1 MSLRLGQLLLKAEII
16 TEEQLKQAQ
25 GEQKLKGTNLSSV
38 LIDMGFL
45 SEDDLLDFL
54 HKRYG
59 FPSIN
64 LAEMELDPKLVG
76 LIGEEFMQKNQV
88 VPVRRSGSTLYLAM
102 VDPFNVSVIDDI
114 KFRIGY
120 QIQAMV
126 SSETDIKAAIGKYI
140 NPTASLDI
148 DGALADFEDEGME
161 VVKTDETFDISEVE
175 KTAEEAPVVK
185 LVNLIL
191 ADAISKGASDIH
203 VEPYEKFMR
212 VRERIDGI
220 LYEVMRPPI
229 QMKNAVISRLKIMS
243 QMDIAERRLPQGGRF
258 LIRMQNREMDFRVSI
273 IPTLYGE
280 KVVMRLLDKTKLQLD
295 MTKLGFE
302 PDALEIFRQAIF
314 KPFGMI
320 LVTGPTGSGKTTTLY
335 SVLSELNKVSENIC
349 TAEDPIEFNLPGVN
363 QVQMHEAIGLNFAAS
378 LREFLRQDPDI
389 ILVGEIRDLET
400 AEIGVKAALT
410 GHLVLSTLHTNDAP
424 STIGRLLDMGVEPFL
439 VSSSLI
445 MTVAQRLVRCICPDC
460 KEPVELPPEALTDL
474 GVPEEE
480 TYDFQCYKGAG
491 CSKCSNIGYRGR
503 LSLFE
508 VMPMDDEVK
517 ELTLRRAPANEI
529 RRAAVQTGMKTLRQ
543 SGIAKIKQGVT
554 TIEEV
559 LRVTV
564 D

>member
-16 TEEQLKQAQ
+16 TENQLKQAQ
-25 GEQKLKGTNLSSV
+25 GEQKMRGSNLSSI

-45 SEDDLLDFL
+45 TENALLEFL

-59 FPSIN
+59 LPSIN
-64 LAEMELDPKLVG
+64 LAEVELDPKLVSLVG
-76 LIGEEFMQKNQV
+76 GDFMHKNQV

-114 KFRIGY
+114 KFRTGY
-120 QIQAMV
+120 HVEVMV
-126 SSETDIKAAIGKYI
+126 ASETDIKTTIDRHL
-140 NPTASLDI
+140 NPTASI

-161 VVKTDETFDISEVE
+161 VVQHEETFELGELE

-212 VRERIDGI
+212 VRERIDGV

-229 QMKNAVISRLKIMS
+229 QMKNSITSRLKIMS
-243 QMDIAERRLPQGGRF
+243 QLDIAERRLPQGGRF
-258 LIRMQNREMDFRVSI
+258 LIRMQNREMDFRVSV
-273 IPTLYGE
+273 IPTLFGE
-280 KVVMRLLDKTKLQLD
+280 KIVMRLLDKTKLQLD
-295 MTKLGFE
+295 LTKLGFE
-302 PDALEIFRQAIF
+302 SDTLEVFRGAIYR
-314 KPFGMI
+314 PFGMI

-349 TAEDPIEFNLPGVN
+349 TAEDPIEFNIPGVN

-400 AEIGVKAALT
+400 AEIAVKAALT

-445 MTVAQRLVRCICPDC
+445 VTVAQRLVRCICPDC
-460 KEPVELPPEALTDL
+460 KEPVDISPEALVEL
-474 GVPEEE
+474 GVPEAEVD
-480 TYDFQCYKGAG
+480 DFTCYKGKG

-503 LSLFE
+503 LSLYE
-508 VMPMDDEVK
+508 VMPTTGEIV
-517 ELTLRRAPANEI
+517 ELILRRAAANEI
-529 RRAAVQTGMKTLRQ
+529 KRVAIQEGMKTLRM
-543 SGIAKIKQGVT
+543 SGIAKIQQGIT

-564 D
+564 A

>member
-1 MSLRLGQLLLKAEII
+1 MSLRLGQLLLKAELI
-16 TEEQLKQAQ
+16 TEEQLKKAQ
-25 GEQKLKGTNLSSV
+25 GEQKMRGLNLSSV
-38 LIDMGFL
+38 LIEMGFL
-45 SEDDLLDFL
+45 SENALLAFL
-54 HKRYG
+54 NKRYG

-64 LAEMELDPKLVG
+64 LSEIELDPKLVG
-76 LIGEEFMQKNQV
+76 LVGADFMHKNQV
-88 VPVRRSGSTLYLAM
+88 VPVRRSGSTLYLAI
-102 VDPFNVSVIDDI
+102 VDPFNVTVIDDI
-114 KFRIGY
+114 KFRTGY
-120 QIQAMV
+120 HIEALV
-126 SSETDIKAAIGKYI
+126 ASETDVRTTIERHL
-140 NPTASLDI
+140 NPTASI

-161 VVKTDETFDISEVE
+161 VVKQDETFDLGELE

-212 VRERIDGI
+212 VRERIDGV

-229 QMKNAVISRLKIMS
+229 QMKNAITSRIKIMS
-243 QMDIAERRLPQGGRF
+243 QLDIAERRLPQGGRF
-258 LIRMQNREMDFRVSI
+258 LIRMQNREMDFRISL
-273 IPTLYGE
+273 IPTLFGE

-302 PDALEIFRQAIF
+302 PEALEIFHESIY
-314 KPFGMI
+314 KPYGMI

-363 QVQMHEAIGLNFAAS
+363 QVQMHEAIGLNFAAT

-400 AEIGVKAALT
+400 AEIAVKAALT

-439 VSSSLI
+439 VASSLI
-445 MTVAQRLVRCICPDC
+445 VTVAQRLVRCICPDC
-460 KEPVELPPEALTDL
+460 KEPLDLPPEALVDL

-480 TYDFQCYKGAG
+480 IYDFKCYKGKG
-491 CSKCSNIGYRGR
+491 CTKCSNIGYRGR

-508 VMPMDDEVK
+508 VMPTTDEIQ
-517 ELTLRRAPANEI
+517 ELTLRRAPANELK
-529 RRAAVQTGMKTLRQ
+529 RAAIQSGMRTLRQ
-543 SGIAKIKQGVT
+543 SGIAKIRQGIT

>member
-16 TEEQLKQAQ
+16 TEEQLKKAQ
-25 GEQKLKGTNLSSV
+25 GEQKMRGSNLSSV

-45 SEDDLLDFL
+45 SEHDLLEFL

-64 LAEMELDPKLVG
+64 LAEVELDPKLVG
-76 LIGEEFMQKNQV
+76 LVGGDFMHKNQV
-88 VPVRRSGSTLYLAM
+88 VPVRRSGSTLYLAL

-114 KFRIGY
+114 KFRTGY
-120 QIQAMV
+120 HVEVMV
-126 SSETDIKAAIGKYI
+126 ASESNIKTTIDRHL
-140 NPTASLDI
+140 NPTSSI

-161 VVKTDETFDISEVE
+161 VVQHDETFDLGELE

-191 ADAISKGASDIH
+191 ADAIAKGASDIH

-212 VRERIDGI
+212 VRERIDGV

-229 QMKNAVISRLKIMS
+229 QMKNAIISRIKIMS
-243 QMDIAERRLPQGGRF
+243 QLDIAERRLPQGGRF
-258 LIRMQNREMDFRVSI
+258 LIRMQNREMDFRISL
-273 IPTLYGE
+273 IPTLFGE
-280 KVVMRLLDKTKLQLD
+280 KVVMRLLDKAKLQLD
-295 MTKLGFE
+295 LTKLGFE
-302 PDALEIFRQAIF
+302 PDTLEVFRESIYR
-314 KPFGMI
+314 PYGMI

-349 TAEDPIEFNLPGVN
+349 TCEDPIEYNLPGVN

-445 MTVAQRLVRCICPDC
+445 VTVAQRLIRCICPDC
-460 KEPVELPPEALTDL
+460 KEPVDIPPDALLDL
-474 GVPEEE
+474 GVPEAEIN
-480 TYDFQCYKGAG
+480 DFTCYKGKG
-491 CSKCSNIGYRGR
+491 CGKCSNIGYRGR
-503 LSLFE
+503 LSLYE
-508 VMPMDDEVK
+508 VMPTTE
-517 ELTLRRAPANEI
+517 ELQELILRRAAANEI
-529 RRAAVQTGMKTLRQ
+529 KRAAIQAGMKTLRM
-543 SGIAKIKQGVT
+543 SGIAKIKQGIT

-564 D
+564 A

>member
-1 MSLRLGQLLLKAEII
+1 MSLRLGQLLLKADII
-16 TEEQLKQAQ
+16 TEEQLKKAQ
-25 GEQKLKGTNLSSV
+25 SEQKLRGQNLSSV
-38 LIDMGFL
+38 LIDMGFIT
-45 SEDDLLDFL
+45 EEVLLDFL

-59 FPSIN
+59 LPSID
-64 LAEMELDPKLVG
+64 LSEIELDPKLVDLVG
-76 LIGEEFMQKNQV
+76 AEFMQKHQV
-88 VPVRRSGSTLYLAM
+88 VPVRRSGSTLYIAL
-102 VDPFNVSVIDDI
+102 VDPFNVTVIDDI
-114 KFRIGY
+114 KFRTGY
-120 QIQAMV
+120 HVETLVA
-126 SSETDIKAAIGKYI
+126 SESDIKAAIDRHL
-140 NPTASLDI
+140 NPTAAI

-161 VVKTDETFDISEVE
+161 VVKQDETFDLTEME

-203 VEPYEKFMR
+203 IEPYEKFMR

-229 QMKNAVISRLKIMS
+229 QMKNAIISRIKIMS
-243 QMDIAERRLPQGGRF
+243 QLDIAERRLPQGGRF
-258 LIRMQNREMDFRVSI
+258 LIRMQNKEMDFRVSI
-273 IPTLYGE
+273 IPTLFGE
-280 KVVMRLLDKTKLQLD
+280 KVVMRLLDKSRLQLD
-295 MTKLGFE
+295 LTKLGFE
-302 PDALEIFRQAIF
+302 PDTLEIFRQAIYR
-314 KPFGMI
+314 PYGMI

-335 SVLSELNKVSENIC
+335 SVLAELNKVSENIC
-349 TAEDPIEFNLPGVN
+349 TAEDPIEFNIPGVN
-363 QVQMHEAIGLNFAAS
+363 QVQMHEAIGLNFAMA

-400 AEIGVKAALT
+400 AEIAVKAALT

-460 KEPVELPPEALTDL
+460 KEPVDVPPEALIDL

-480 TYDFQCYKGAG
+480 AYDFQCYKGRG
-491 CSKCSNIGYRGR
+491 CSRCSNIGYRGR
-503 LSLFE
+503 VSLYE
-508 VMPMDDEVK
+508 VMPTTEEIQ
-517 ELTLRRAPANEI
+517 ELTLRRAPAIEI
-529 RRAAVQTGMKTLRQ
+529 KRAAIQAGMRTLRQ
-543 SGIAKIKQGVT
+543 SGILKIKQGIT

>member
-16 TEEQLKQAQ
+16 TDDQLKQAQ
-25 GEQKLKGTNLSSV
+25 GEQKLRGKNLSSV
-38 LIDMGFL
+38 LIEMGFL
-45 SEDDLLDFL
+45 SEDDLLAFL
-54 HKRYG
+54 RKRYG

-64 LAEMELDPKLVG
+64 LSDIELDSKLVG
-76 LIGEEFMQKNQV
+76 LVGAEFMHKNQV

-102 VDPFNVSVIDDI
+102 VDPFNVLVIDDI
-114 KFRIGY
+114 TFRTGY
-120 QIQAMV
+120 HVEALV
-126 SSETDIKAAIGKYI
+126 AAETDIKTTIDRHI
-140 NPTASLDI
+140 NPTASI

-161 VVKTDETFDISEVE
+161 VVKHDETFDISELE

-191 ADAISKGASDIH
+191 ADAITKGASDIH
-203 VEPYEKFMR
+203 IEPYEKFMR

-229 QMKNAVISRLKIMS
+229 QMKNALTSRVKIMS
-243 QMDIAERRLPQGGRF
+243 QLDIAERRLPQGGRF
-258 LIRMQNREMDFRVSI
+258 LIRMQNREMDFRVSL
-273 IPTLYGE
+273 IPTLFGE
-280 KVVMRLLDKTKLQLD
+280 KVVMRLLDKSKLQLD
-295 MTKLGFE
+295 LTKLGFE
-302 PDALEIFRQAIF
+302 PDALEIFRQAIY
-314 KPFGMI
+314 KPYGMI

-349 TAEDPIEFNLPGVN
+349 TAEDPIEFNMPGVN
-363 QVQMHEAIGLNFAAS
+363 QVQMHEGIGLNFAAS

-389 ILVGEIRDLET
+389 ILVGEVRDLET
-400 AEIGVKAALT
+400 AEMAVKSALT

-445 MTVAQRLVRCICPDC
+445 MTLAQRLVRCICPDC
-460 KEPVELPPEALTDL
+460 KEQIDLPPEALLDL

-480 TYDFQCYKGAG
+480 VYDFTCYKGTG

-508 VMPMDDEVK
+508 VMPMDDEIK

-529 RRAAVQTGMKTLRQ
+529 KRASIQAGMKTLRQ
-543 SGIAKIKQGVT
+543 SGIAKIKQGIT

>member
-16 TEEQLKQAQ
+16 TEEQLKRAQ
-25 GEQKLKGTNLSSV
+25 GEQKMRGSNLSSV

-45 SEDDLLDFL
+45 SEDDLLEFL

-64 LAEMELDPKLVG
+64 LSEIELDPKLVG
-76 LIGEEFMQKNQV
+76 LVGGDFMHKNQV
-88 VPVRRSGSTLYLAM
+88 VPVRRSGSTLYLAI

-114 KFRIGY
+114 KFRTGY
-120 QIQAMV
+120 HVEVMV
-126 SSETDIKAAIGKYI
+126 ASETHIKTTIDRHL
-140 NPTASLDI
+140 NPTSSI

-161 VVKTDETFDISEVE
+161 VVQHDETFDLGELE

-191 ADAISKGASDIH
+191 ADAIAKGASDIH

-212 VRERIDGI
+212 VRERIDGV

-229 QMKNAVISRLKIMS
+229 QMKNAIISRIKIMS
-243 QMDIAERRLPQGGRF
+243 QLDIAERRLPQGGRF
-258 LIRMQNREMDFRVSI
+258 LIRMQNREMDFRISL
-273 IPTLYGE
+273 IPTLFGE
-280 KVVMRLLDKTKLQLD
+280 KVVMRLLDKAKLQLD
-295 MTKLGFE
+295 LTKLGFE
-302 PDALEIFRQAIF
+302 PDTLEIFRESIYR
-314 KPFGMI
+314 PYGMI

-349 TAEDPIEFNLPGVN
+349 TCEDPIEYNLPGVN

-445 MTVAQRLVRCICPDC
+445 VTVAQRLIRCICPDC
-460 KEPVELPPEALTDL
+460 KEPVDIPPDALLDL
-474 GVPEEE
+474 GVPEAEIS
-480 TYDFQCYKGAG
+480 DFTCYKGKG
-491 CSKCSNIGYRGR
+491 CGKCSNIGYRGR
-503 LSLFE
+503 LSLYE
-508 VMPMDDEVK
+508 VMPTTE
-517 ELTLRRAPANEI
+517 ELQELILRRAAANEI
-529 RRAAVQTGMKTLRQ
+529 KRAAIQAGMKTLRM
-543 SGIAKIKQGVT
+543 SGIAKIKQGTT

-564 D
+564 A

>member
-25 GEQKLKGTNLSSV
+25 GEQKMRGSNLSSI

-45 SEDDLLDFL
+45 SEADLLAFL

-59 FPSIN
+59 LPSIN
-64 LAEMELDPKLVG
+64 LADLELDPKLVG
-76 LIGEEFMQKNQV
+76 LVGEEFMQKNQV

-114 KFRIGY
+114 KFRTGY
-120 QIQAMV
+120 HVEALV
-126 SSETDIKAAIGKYI
+126 ASETDIKTTIDKHL
-140 NPTASLDI
+140 NPTASI

-161 VVKTDETFDISEVE
+161 VVKQDETFDIGELE
-175 KTAEEAPVVK
+175 KTADEAPVVK

-212 VRERIDGI
+212 VRERIDGV

-229 QMKNAVISRLKIMS
+229 QMKNAIISRLKIMS
-243 QMDIAERRLPQGGRF
+243 QLDIAERRLPQGGRF

-273 IPTLYGE
+273 IPTLFGE

-295 MTKLGFE
+295 LTKLGFE
-302 PDALEIFRQAIF
+302 PDTLELFRESIYR
-314 KPFGMI
+314 PYGMI

-400 AEIGVKAALT
+400 AEIAVKAALT

-445 MTVAQRLVRCICPDC
+445 VTVAQRLVRCICPDC
-460 KEPVELPPEALTDL
+460 KEPVDVSPDALAEL

-480 TYDFQCYKGAG
+480 VHDFTCYKGKG
-491 CSKCSNIGYRGR
+491 CNKCSNIGYRGR
-503 LSLFE
+503 LSLYE
-508 VMPMDDEVK
+508 VMPTTEEIQ
-517 ELTLRRAPANEI
+517 ELTLRRAAANEI
-529 RRAAVQTGMKTLRQ
+529 KRAAIQSGMKTLRM
-543 SGIAKIKQGVT
+543 SGIVKIKQGVT

-564 D
+564 A

>member
-25 GEQKLKGTNLSSV
+25 SEQKLKGTNLSSV

-59 FPSIN
+59 LPSIN

>member
-16 TEEQLKQAQ
+16 TEEQLKKAQ
-25 GEQKLKGTNLSSV
+25 GEQKMRGSNLSSV

-45 SEDDLLDFL
+45 SEHDLLEFL

-64 LAEMELDPKLVG
+64 LAEVELDPKLVG
-76 LIGEEFMQKNQV
+76 LVGGDFMHKNQV
-88 VPVRRSGSTLYLAM
+88 VPVRRSGSTLYLAL

-114 KFRIGY
+114 KFRTGY
-120 QIQAMV
+120 HVEVMV
-126 SSETDIKAAIGKYI
+126 ASESNIKTTIDRHL
-140 NPTASLDI
+140 NPTSSI

-161 VVKTDETFDISEVE
+161 VVQHDETFDLGELE

-191 ADAISKGASDIH
+191 ADAIAKGASDIH

-212 VRERIDGI
+212 VRERIDGV

-229 QMKNAVISRLKIMS
+229 QMKNAIISRIKIMS
-243 QMDIAERRLPQGGRF
+243 QLDIAERRLPQGGRF
-258 LIRMQNREMDFRVSI
+258 LIRMQNREMDFRISL
-273 IPTLYGE
+273 IPTLFGE
-280 KVVMRLLDKTKLQLD
+280 KVVMRLLDKAKLQLD
-295 MTKLGFE
+295 LTKLGFE
-302 PDALEIFRQAIF
+302 PDTLEVFRESIYR
-314 KPFGMI
+314 PYGMI

-349 TAEDPIEFNLPGVN
+349 TCEDPIEYNLPGVN

-445 MTVAQRLVRCICPDC
+445 VTVAQRLIRCICPDC
-460 KEPVELPPEALTDL
+460 KEPVDIPSDALLDL
-474 GVPEEE
+474 GVPEAEIN
-480 TYDFQCYKGAG
+480 DFTCYKGKG
-491 CSKCSNIGYRGR
+491 CGKCSNIGYRGR
-503 LSLFE
+503 LSLYE
-508 VMPMDDEVK
+508 VMPTTE
-517 ELTLRRAPANEI
+517 ELQELILRRAAANEI
-529 RRAAVQTGMKTLRQ
+529 KRAATQAGMKTLRM
-543 SGIAKIKQGVT
+543 SGIAKIKQGIT

-564 D
+564 A

>member
-1 MSLRLGQLLLKAEII
+1 MSLRLGQLLLKANII
-16 TEEQLKQAQ
+16 TDEQLKKAQ
-25 GEQKLKGTNLSSV
+25 SEQKMRGSNLSSV
-38 LIDMGFL
+38 LIEMGYL
-45 SEDDLLDFL
+45 SEDALIDFL

-59 FPSIN
+59 LPSIN
-64 LAEMELDPKLVG
+64 LSEVELDPKLVSLVG
-76 LIGEEFMQKNQV
+76 ADFMHKNQV
-88 VPVRRSGSTLYLAM
+88 VPVRRSGSTLYLAI
-102 VDPFNVSVIDDI
+102 VDPFNVTVIDDI
-114 KFRIGY
+114 KFRTGY
-120 QIQAMV
+120 HIEALV
-126 SSETDIKAAIGKYI
+126 ASETDIRTTIERHL
-140 NPTASLDI
+140 NPTASI

-161 VVKTDETFDISEVE
+161 VVKQDETFDLGELE

-212 VRERIDGI
+212 VRERIDGV

-229 QMKNAVISRLKIMS
+229 QMKNAITSRIKIMS
-243 QMDIAERRLPQGGRF
+243 QLDIAERRLPQGGRF
-258 LIRMQNREMDFRVSI
+258 LIRMQNREMDFRISL
-273 IPTLYGE
+273 IPTLFGE

-295 MTKLGFE
+295 LTKLGFE
-302 PDALEIFRQAIF
+302 PEALEIFHEAIY
-314 KPFGMI
+314 KPYGMI

-400 AEIGVKAALT
+400 AEIAVKAALT

-439 VSSSLI
+439 VASSLI
-445 MTVAQRLVRCICPDC
+445 VTVAQRLIRCICPDC
-460 KEPVELPPEALTDL
+460 KEPIDVPHEALLDL

-480 TYDFQCYKGAG
+480 IDDFKCYKGKG
-491 CSKCSNIGYRGR
+491 CGKCSNIGYRGR

-508 VMPMDDEVK
+508 VMPTTDEIQ
-517 ELTLRRAPANEI
+517 ELTLRRAAANELK
-529 RRAAVQTGMKTLRQ
+529 RAAIQSGMRTLRQ
-543 SGIAKIKQGVT
+543 SGIAKIKQGIT

>member
-1 MSLRLGQLLLKAEII
+1 MSLRLGQLLLKANII
-16 TEEQLKQAQ
+16 TDEQLKKAQ
-25 GEQKLKGTNLSSV
+25 GEQKLRGRNLSSI
-38 LIDMGFL
+38 LIEMGFL
-45 SEDDLLDFL
+45 TEGDLLTFL
-54 HKRYG
+54 NKRYG
-59 FPSIN
+59 LPSIN
-64 LAEMELDPKLVG
+64 LSDIELDSKLVG
-76 LIGEEFMQKNQV
+76 LVGPDFMQKNQV
-88 VPVRRSGSTLYLAM
+88 VPVRRSGSTLYLAI
-102 VDPFNVSVIDDI
+102 VDPFNVTVIDDI
-114 KFRIGY
+114 KFRTGY
-120 QIQAMV
+120 HIEALV
-126 SSETDIKAAIGKYI
+126 ASETEIRTTIERHL
-140 NPTASLDI
+140 NPTASI

-161 VVKTDETFDISEVE
+161 VVKQDETFDLGELE

-203 VEPYEKFMR
+203 IEPYEKFMR
-212 VRERIDGI
+212 VRERIDGV

-229 QMKNAVISRLKIMS
+229 QMKNAITSRIKIMS
-243 QMDIAERRLPQGGRF
+243 QLDIAERRLPQGGRF
-258 LIRMQNREMDFRVSI
+258 LIRMQNREMDFRISL
-273 IPTLYGE
+273 IPTLFGE

-295 MTKLGFE
+295 LTKLGFE
-302 PDALEIFRQAIF
+302 PEALEIFHEAIY
-314 KPFGMI
+314 KPYGMI

-400 AEIGVKAALT
+400 AEIAVKAALT

-439 VSSSLI
+439 VASSLI
-445 MTVAQRLVRCICPDC
+445 VTVAQRLIRCICPDC
-460 KEPVELPPEALTDL
+460 KEPLDLPPEALLDL

-480 TYDFQCYKGAG
+480 IDDFKCYKGKG

-508 VMPMDDEVK
+508 VMPTTDEIQ
-517 ELTLRRAPANEI
+517 ELTLRRAAANELK
-529 RRAAVQTGMKTLRQ
+529 RAAIQSGMRTLRQ
-543 SGIAKIKQGVT
+543 SGIAKIKQGIT

>member
-16 TEEQLKQAQ
+16 SDEQLKQAQ
-25 GEQKLKGTNLSSV
+25 GEQKLRGATLSSV
-38 LIDMGFL
+38 LIEMGFIA
-45 SEDDLLDFL
+45 EDDLLAFL

-59 FPSIN
+59 LPSIS
-64 LAEMELDPKLVG
+64 LSDIELESKLVG
-76 LIGEEFMQKNQV
+76 LVGEEFMQKHQV
-88 VPVRRSGSTLYLAM
+88 IPVRRSGSTLYLAM
-102 VDPFNVSVIDDI
+102 VDPFDVSVIDDI
-114 KFRIGY
+114 TFRTGY
-120 QIQAMV
+120 HVEALV
-126 SSETDIKAAIGKYI
+126 ASETDIKTTVERHF
-140 NPTASLDI
+140 NPTASI
-148 DGALADFEDEGME
+148 DGALADFEDADME
-161 VVKTDETFDISEVE
+161 VVKTDETFDISELE
-175 KTAEEAPVVK
+175 KTADEAPVVK

-191 ADAISKGASDIH
+191 ADAITKGASDIH
-203 VEPYEKFMR
+203 LEPYEKFIR
-212 VRERIDGI
+212 VRERIDGV
-220 LYEVMRPPI
+220 LYEVMRPPV
-229 QMKNAVISRLKIMS
+229 QMKNALISRIKIMS
-243 QMDIAERRLPQGGRF
+243 QLDIAERRLPQGGRF
-258 LIRMQNREMDFRVSI
+258 LIRMQNKEMDFRVSL
-273 IPTLYGE
+273 IPTLFGE

-302 PDALEIFRQAIF
+302 IDTLETFREAIF

-349 TAEDPIEFNLPGVN
+349 TAEDPIEFNIPGVN

-400 AEIGVKAALT
+400 AEIAVKAALT

-445 MTVAQRLVRCICPDC
+445 MTVAQRLVRVICPDC
-460 KEPVELPPEALTDL
+460 KEPIDVPSEALLDL
-474 GVPEEE
+474 GVPEEIVH
-480 TYDFQCYKGAG
+480 DFTCYKGSG

-508 VMPMDDEVK
+508 VMPMDDEIK
-517 ELTLRRAPANEI
+517 ELTLRRAAANEI
-529 RRAAVQTGMKTLRQ
+529 KRAAIQAGMKSLRN
-543 SGIAKIKQGVT
+543 SGIAKIKQGIT

>member
-1 MSLRLGQLLLKAEII
+1 MSLRLGQLLLKANII
-16 TEEQLKQAQ
+16 TDEQLKKAQ
-25 GEQKLKGTNLSSV
+25 GEQKLRGRNLSSI
-38 LIDMGFL
+38 LIEMGFL
-45 SEDDLLDFL
+45 TEGDLLTFL
-54 HKRYG
+54 NKRYG
-59 FPSIN
+59 LPSIN
-64 LAEMELDPKLVG
+64 LSDIELDSKLVG
-76 LIGEEFMQKNQV
+76 LVGPDFMQKNQV
-88 VPVRRSGSTLYLAM
+88 VPVRRSGSTLYLAI
-102 VDPFNVSVIDDI
+102 VDPFNVTVIDDI
-114 KFRIGY
+114 KFRTGY
-120 QIQAMV
+120 HIEALV
-126 SSETDIKAAIGKYI
+126 ASETEIRTTIERHL
-140 NPTASLDI
+140 NPTASI

-161 VVKTDETFDISEVE
+161 VVKQDETFDLGELE

-203 VEPYEKFMR
+203 IEPYEKFMR
-212 VRERIDGI
+212 VRERIDGV

-229 QMKNAVISRLKIMS
+229 QMKNAITSRIKIMS
-243 QMDIAERRLPQGGRF
+243 QLDIAERRLPQGGRF
-258 LIRMQNREMDFRVSI
+258 LIRMQNREMDFRISL
-273 IPTLYGE
+273 IPTLFGE

-295 MTKLGFE
+295 LTKLGFE
-302 PDALEIFRQAIF
+302 PEALEIFHEAIY
-314 KPFGMI
+314 KPYGMI

-400 AEIGVKAALT
+400 AEIAVKAALT

-439 VSSSLI
+439 VASSLI
-445 MTVAQRLVRCICPDC
+445 VTVAQRLIRCICPDC
-460 KEPVELPPEALTDL
+460 KEPLDIPPEALLDL

-480 TYDFQCYKGAG
+480 IDDFKCYKGKG
-491 CSKCSNIGYRGR
+491 CGKCSNIGYRGR

-508 VMPMDDEVK
+508 VMPTTDEIQ
-517 ELTLRRAPANEI
+517 ELTLRRAAANELK
-529 RRAAVQTGMKTLRQ
+529 RAAIQSGMRTLRQ
-543 SGIAKIKQGVT
+543 SGIAKIKQGIT

>member
-16 TEEQLKQAQ
+16 TEEQFKQAQ
-25 GEQKLKGTNLSSV
+25 SEQKMRGSNLSSI
-38 LIDMGFL
+38 LINMGFI
-45 SEDDLLDFL
+45 SEHTLLDFL

-59 FPSIN
+59 LPSIN
-64 LAEMELDPKLVG
+64 LAEVELDPKLVSLVG
-76 LIGEEFMQKNQV
+76 GDFMHKNQV

-102 VDPFNVSVIDDI
+102 VDPFNVSVIDDV
-114 KFRIGY
+114 KFRTGY
-120 QIQAMV
+120 HVEVMV
-126 SSETDIKAAIGKYI
+126 ASDTDIKGTIDRHL
-140 NPTASLDI
+140 NPTASI

-161 VVKTDETFDISEVE
+161 VVQHEETFDLGELE

-212 VRERIDGI
+212 VRERIDGV

-229 QMKNAVISRLKIMS
+229 QMKNSITSRLKIMS
-243 QMDIAERRLPQGGRF
+243 QLDIAERRLPQGGRF
-258 LIRMQNREMDFRVSI
+258 MIRMQNREMDFRVSVV
-273 IPTLYGE
+273 PTLFGE
-280 KVVMRLLDKTKLQLD
+280 KIVMRLLDKSKLQLD
-295 MTKLGFE
+295 LTKLGFE
-302 PDALEIFRQAIF
+302 PDTLEIFRGAIYR
-314 KPFGMI
+314 PYGMI

-349 TAEDPIEFNLPGVN
+349 TAEDPIEFNIPGVN

-400 AEIGVKAALT
+400 AEIAVKAALT

-445 MTVAQRLVRCICPDC
+445 VTVAQRLVRTICQDC
-460 KEPVELPPEALTDL
+460 KEPVDIPADALVEL
-474 GVPEEE
+474 GVPEAEAD
-480 TYDFQCYKGAG
+480 DFTCYKGKG

-503 LSLFE
+503 LSLYE
-508 VMPMDDEVK
+508 VMPTTEEIQ
-517 ELTLRRAPANEI
+517 ELVLRRAAANEI
-529 RRAAVQTGMKTLRQ
+529 KRVAIQEGMKTLRM
-543 SGIAKIKQGVT
+543 SGIAKIKQGIT

-564 D
+564 A

>member
-1 MSLRLGQLLLKAEII
+1 MSLRLGQLLLKANII
-16 TEEQLKQAQ
+16 TEDQLKQAQ
-25 GEQKLKGTNLSSV
+25 GEQKLRGLNLSSV
-38 LIDMGFL
+38 LIEMGFL
-45 SEDDLLDFL
+45 SEHDLLAFL

-59 FPSIN
+59 LPSIN
-64 LAEMELDPKLVG
+64 LSDLELDPKLVG
-76 LIGEEFMQKNQV
+76 LVGDEFMHKNQV

-114 KFRIGY
+114 KFRTGY
-120 QIQAMV
+120 HVEALV
-126 SSETDIKAAIGKYI
+126 ASETDIKTTINRFL
-140 NPTASLDI
+140 NPTSSI

-161 VVKTDETFDISEVE
+161 VVKSDETFDISELE
-175 KTAEEAPVVK
+175 KTADEAPVVK

-191 ADAISKGASDIH
+191 ADAITKGASDIH
-203 VEPYEKFMR
+203 IEPYEKFMR
-212 VRERIDGI
+212 VRERIDGV

-229 QMKNAVISRLKIMS
+229 QMKNAVISRVKIMS
-243 QMDIAERRLPQGGRF
+243 QLDIAERRLPQGGRF
-258 LIRMQNREMDFRVSI
+258 LIRMQNREMDFRVSL
-273 IPTLYGE
+273 IPTLFGE
-280 KVVMRLLDKTKLQLD
+280 KVVMRLLDKSKLQLD

-302 PDALEIFRQAIF
+302 RDTLDLFRESIY

-363 QVQMHEAIGLNFAAS
+363 QVQMHEAIGLNFASS

-389 ILVGEIRDLET
+389 ILVGEVRDLET
-400 AEIGVKAALT
+400 AEIAVKAALT

-445 MTVAQRLVRCICPDC
+445 VTVAQRLVRCICPDC
-460 KEPVELPPEALTDL
+460 KEPIDMSPEALVDL
-474 GVPEEE
+474 GIPEEE
-480 TYDFQCYKGAG
+480 AHDFKCYKGKG
-491 CSKCSNIGYRGR
+491 CNKCSNIGYRGR

-508 VMPMDDEVK
+508 VMPTTDEVQD
-517 ELTLRRAPANEI
+517 LTLRRAPANEI
-529 RRAAVQTGMKTLRQ
+529 RRAAVQAGMKTLRQ
-543 SGIAKIKQGVT
+543 SGIIKIKQGVT

-564 D
+564 A

>member
-1 MSLRLGQLLLKAEII
+1 MSLRLGQLLLKANII
-16 TEEQLKQAQ
+16 TDEQLKQAQ
-25 GEQKLKGTNLSSV
+25 SDQKMRGSSLSSV
-38 LIDMGFL
+38 LIEMGFL
-45 SEDDLLDFL
+45 SEDTLLDFL

-59 FPSIN
+59 LPSIN
-64 LAEMELDPKLVG
+64 LSEVELDSKLVSLVG
-76 LIGEEFMQKNQV
+76 ADFMLKNQV
-88 VPVRRSGSTLYLAM
+88 VPVRRSGSTLYLAI
-102 VDPFNVSVIDDI
+102 VDPFNVTVIDDI
-114 KFRIGY
+114 KFRTGY
-120 QIQAMV
+120 HIEALV
-126 SSETDIKAAIGKYI
+126 ASETDIKTTIERHL
-140 NPTASLDI
+140 NPTSSI

-161 VVKTDETFDISEVE
+161 VVKQDETFDLGELE

-203 VEPYEKFMR
+203 IEPYEKFMR
-212 VRERIDGI
+212 VRERIDGV

-229 QMKNAVISRLKIMS
+229 QMRNAITSRLKIMS
-243 QMDIAERRLPQGGRF
+243 QLDIAERRLPQGGRF
-258 LIRMQNREMDFRVSI
+258 LIRMQNREMDFRVSL
-273 IPTLYGE
+273 IPTLFGE

-295 MTKLGFE
+295 LTKLGFE
-302 PDALEIFRQAIF
+302 PDVLKIFHEAIH
-314 KPFGMI
+314 KPYGMI

-400 AEIGVKAALT
+400 AEIAVKAALT

-439 VSSSLI
+439 VASSLI
-445 MTVAQRLVRCICPDC
+445 ITVAQRLIRCICPDC
-460 KEPVELPPEALTDL
+460 KEPLDLPPEALLDL

-480 TYDFQCYKGAG
+480 IYDFKCYKGKG

-508 VMPMDDEVK
+508 VMPTDNEIQ

-529 RRAAVQTGMKTLRQ
+529 KRAAVQAGMKTLRQ
-543 SGIAKIKQGVT
+543 SGIAKIKQGIT

>member
-1 MSLRLGQLLLKAEII
+1 MSLRLGQLLLKANII
-16 TEEQLKQAQ
+16 DDEQLKKAQ
-25 GEQKLKGTNLSSV
+25 GEQKMGGSSLSSV
-38 LIDMGFL
+38 LIRMGFL
-45 SEDDLLDFL
+45 SEDTLLDFL

-59 FPSIN
+59 HPSIN
-64 LAEMELDPKLVG
+64 LSEVELDPKLVSLVG
-76 LIGEEFMQKNQV
+76 ADSMHKNQV
-88 VPVRRSGSTLYLAM
+88 VPVRRSGSTLYLAI
-102 VDPFNVSVIDDI
+102 VDPFNVTVLDDI
-114 KFRIGY
+114 KFRTGY
-120 QIQAMV
+120 HIEALV
-126 SSETDIKAAIGKYI
+126 ASETDIKTTIERHL
-140 NPTASLDI
+140 NPTASI

-161 VVKTDETFDISEVE
+161 VVKQDETFDLGELE

-212 VRERIDGI
+212 VRERIDGV

-229 QMKNAVISRLKIMS
+229 QMKNAITSRLKIMS
-243 QMDIAERRLPQGGRF
+243 QLDIAERRLPQGGRF
-258 LIRMQNREMDFRVSI
+258 LIRMQNREMDFRVSLV
-273 IPTLYGE
+273 PTLFGE
-280 KVVMRLLDKTKLQLD
+280 KVVMRLLDKAKLQLD

-302 PDALEIFRQAIF
+302 SEALEIFHAAIY
-314 KPFGMI
+314 KPYGMI

-400 AEIGVKAALT
+400 AEIAVKAALT

-439 VSSSLI
+439 VASSLI
-445 MTVAQRLVRCICPDC
+445 VTVAQRLIRCICPDC
-460 KEPVELPPEALTDL
+460 KEPIDVPHEALLDL

-480 TYDFQCYKGAG
+480 IDDFKCYKGKG
-491 CSKCSNIGYRGR
+491 CSKCSSIGYRGR

-508 VMPMDDEVK
+508 VMPTTDEIQ
-517 ELTLRRAPANEI
+517 ELTLRRAAANELK
-529 RRAAVQTGMKTLRQ
+529 RAAIQSGMRTLRQ
-543 SGIAKIKQGVT
+543 SGIAKIKQGIT

>member
-25 GEQKLKGTNLSSV
+25 SEQKMRGSNLSSI

-45 SEDDLLDFL
+45 SENALLEFL

-59 FPSIN
+59 LPSIN
-64 LAEMELDPKLVG
+64 LSEVELDPKLVG
-76 LIGEEFMQKNQV
+76 LVGPEFMHKNQV
-88 VPVRRSGSTLYLAM
+88 VPVRRSGSTLYLAI

-114 KFRIGY
+114 KFRTGY
-120 QIQAMV
+120 HVEVMV
-126 SSETDIKAAIGKYI
+126 ASETNIKTTIDRHL
-140 NPTASLDI
+140 NPTASI

-161 VVKTDETFDISEVE
+161 VVQHDETFDLGELE

-191 ADAISKGASDIH
+191 ADAIAKGASDIH

-212 VRERIDGI
+212 VRERIDGV

-229 QMKNAVISRLKIMS
+229 QMKNAIISRIKIMS
-243 QMDIAERRLPQGGRF
+243 QLDIAERRLPQGGRF
-258 LIRMQNREMDFRVSI
+258 LIRMQNREMDFRVSL
-273 IPTLYGE
+273 IPTLFGE
-280 KVVMRLLDKTKLQLD
+280 KVVLRLLDKTKLQLD
-295 MTKLGFE
+295 LTKLGFE
-302 PDALEIFRQAIF
+302 PDTLELFRESIYR
-314 KPFGMI
+314 PYGMI

-349 TAEDPIEFNLPGVN
+349 TCEDPIEYNLPGVN

-445 MTVAQRLVRCICPDC
+445 VTVAQRLVRCICPDC
-460 KEPVELPPEALTDL
+460 KEPFSVPPDALVEL
-474 GVPEEE
+474 GVPEGEIH
-480 TYDFQCYKGAG
+480 DFRCYKGKG
-491 CSKCSNIGYRGR
+491 CGKCNNIGYRGR
-503 LSLFE
+503 ISLYE
-508 VMPMDDEVK
+508 VMPTTEEIQ
-517 ELTLRRAPANEI
+517 ELILRRAAANEI
-529 RRAAVQTGMKTLRQ
+529 KRAAIQAGMKTLRM
-543 SGIAKIKQGVT
+543 SGIAKIKLGMT
-554 TIEEV
+554 SIEEV

-564 D
+564 A

>member
-25 GEQKLKGTNLSSV
+25 GEQKLKGTHLRSV

-59 FPSIN
+59 LPSIN

-126 SSETDIKAAIGKYI
+126 SSETDIKTAIGKYL

-302 PDALEIFRQAIF
+302 PDTLEIFRQAIF

-400 AEIGVKAALT
+400 AEIGIKAALT

-460 KEPVELPPEALTDL
+460 KEPVEMPPEALMDL

-517 ELTLRRAPANEI
+517 DLTLRRAPANEI

>member
-16 TEEQLKQAQ
+16 TEEQLKEAQ
-25 GEQKLKGTNLSSV
+25 GEQKLRGIALSSV
-38 LIDMGFL
+38 LIEMGFI

-59 FPSIN
+59 LPSIN
-64 LAEMELDPKLVG
+64 LSDLELDPKLIGLVG
-76 LIGEEFMQKNQV
+76 DEFMQKNQV
-88 VPVRRSGSTLYLAM
+88 IPVRRSGSTLYLAM

-114 KFRIGY
+114 KFRTGY
-120 QIQAMV
+120 HVETLVA
-126 SSETDIKAAIGKYI
+126 SETDIKTTIDRHL
-140 NPTASLDI
+140 NPTASI
-148 DGALADFEDEGME
+148 DGALADFDDEGID
-161 VVKTDETFDISEVE
+161 VVQHDETFDISELE

-191 ADAISKGASDIH
+191 ADAITKGASDIH
-203 VEPYEKFMR
+203 IEPYEKFMR
-212 VRERIDGI
+212 VRERIDGV

-229 QMKNAVISRLKIMS
+229 QMKNALTSRIKIMS
-243 QMDIAERRLPQGGRF
+243 QLDIAERRLPQGGRF
-258 LIRMQNREMDFRVSI
+258 LIRMQNREMDFRVSL
-273 IPTLYGE
+273 IPTLFGE

-295 MTKLGFE
+295 LTKLGFE
-302 PDALEIFRQAIF
+302 PDTLEVFRTAIY

-349 TAEDPIEFNLPGVN
+349 TAEDPIEFNIPGVN
-363 QVQMHEAIGLNFAAS
+363 QVQMHEGIGLNFAAS

-389 ILVGEIRDLET
+389 ILVGEVRDLET
-400 AEIGVKAALT
+400 AEIAVKAALT

-445 MTVAQRLVRCICPDC
+445 MTVAQRLVRCICSDC
-460 KEPVELPPEALTDL
+460 KEPIDVPPEALLDL

-480 TYDFQCYKGAG
+480 VYDFQCYKGSG

-508 VMPMDDEVK
+508 VMPMDDESK

-529 RRAAVQTGMKTLRQ
+529 KRAAMQAGMKTLRQ
-543 SGIAKIKQGVT
+543 SGIAKIKQGIT

>member
-1 MSLRLGQLLLKAEII
+1 MSLRLGQLLLKANII
-16 TEEQLKQAQ
+16 TDEQLKKAQ
-25 GEQKLKGTNLSSV
+25 GEQKMRGANLSSV
-38 LIDMGFL
+38 LIEMGFL
-45 SEDDLLDFL
+45 SEDALLEFL

-59 FPSIN
+59 HPSIN
-64 LAEMELDPKLVG
+64 LSEVELDPKLVG
-76 LIGEEFMQKNQV
+76 LVGGDFMLKNQV
-88 VPVRRSGSTLYLAM
+88 VPVRRSGSTLYLAI
-102 VDPFNVSVIDDI
+102 VDPFNVTVLDDI
-114 KFRIGY
+114 KFRTGY
-120 QIQAMV
+120 HIEALV
-126 SSETDIKAAIGKYI
+126 ASETDIKTTIERHL
-140 NPTASLDI
+140 NPTASI

-161 VVKTDETFDISEVE
+161 VVKQDETFDLGELE

-203 VEPYEKFMR
+203 IEPYEKFMR
-212 VRERIDGI
+212 VRERIDGV

-229 QMKNAVISRLKIMS
+229 QMKNAITSRIKIMS
-243 QMDIAERRLPQGGRF
+243 QLDIAERRLPQGGRF
-258 LIRMQNREMDFRVSI
+258 LIRMQNREMDFRISL
-273 IPTLYGE
+273 IPTLFGE

-302 PDALEIFRQAIF
+302 SDVLEIFHQAIY
-314 KPFGMI
+314 KPYGMI

-400 AEIGVKAALT
+400 AEIAVKAALT

-460 KEPVELPPEALTDL
+460 KEPLDMPPEALVDL

-480 TYDFQCYKGAG
+480 VYDFKCYKGKG

-508 VMPMDDEVK
+508 VMPTTNEIQ
-517 ELTLRRAPANEI
+517 ELTLRRAPANELKQ
-529 RRAAVQTGMKTLRQ
+529 AAIQTGMKTLRQ
-543 SGIAKIKQGVT
+543 SGIAKIKLGVT

>member
-25 GEQKLKGTNLSSV
+25 GEQKLRGTNLSSV

-45 SEDDLLDFL
+45 SEDDLLTFL

-59 FPSIN
+59 LPSID
-64 LAEMELDPKLVG
+64 LADVQLDPKLIRLVG
-76 LIGEEFMQKNQV
+76 DEFMQKNQV

-114 KFRIGY
+114 KFRSGY
-120 QIQAMV
+120 HVEVMV
-126 SSETDIKAAIGKYI
+126 ASETNIKTII
-140 NPTASLDI
+140 DRHFNPTASI

-161 VVKTDETFDISEVE
+161 VVKHDETFDLSEAE

-203 VEPYEKFMR
+203 IEPYEKFMR
-212 VRERIDGI
+212 VRERIDGV

-229 QMKNAVISRLKIMS
+229 QMKNAITSRIKIMS
-243 QMDIAERRLPQGGRF
+243 QLDIAERRLPQGGRF
-258 LIRMQNREMDFRVSI
+258 LIRMQNREMDFRVSV
-273 IPTLYGE
+273 IPTLFGE
-280 KVVMRLLDKTKLQLD
+280 KVVMRLLDKAKLQLD
-295 MTKLGFE
+295 LTKLGFE
-302 PDALEIFRQAIF
+302 LDTLEIFRESIYR
-314 KPFGMI
+314 PYGMI

-400 AEIGVKAALT
+400 AEIAVKAALT

-445 MTVAQRLVRCICPDC
+445 VTVAQRLVRCICPDC
-460 KEPVELPPEALTDL
+460 KEPVDIPPDALLTL

-480 TYDFQCYKGAG
+480 IYDFRCYKGKG
-491 CSKCSNIGYRGR
+491 CGKCSNIGYRGR
-503 LSLFE
+503 ISLFE
-508 VMPMDDEVK
+508 VMPTNDEIQ

-529 RRAAVQTGMKTLRQ
+529 KRAAIQVGMKTLRM

-564 D
+564 A

>member
-1 MSLRLGQLLLKAEII
+1 MSLRLGQLLLKADII
-16 TEEQLKQAQ
+16 TDEQLKKAQ
-25 GEQKLKGTNLSSV
+25 SEQKMRGSNLSSV
-38 LIDMGFL
+38 LIEMGFL
-45 SEDDLLDFL
+45 SEDALLEFL

-59 FPSIN
+59 HPSIN
-64 LAEMELDPKLVG
+64 LSEVELDPKLVG
-76 LIGEEFMQKNQV
+76 LVGGDFMLKNQV
-88 VPVRRSGSTLYLAM
+88 VPVRRSGSTLYLAI
-102 VDPFNVSVIDDI
+102 VDPFNVTVLDDI
-114 KFRIGY
+114 KFRTGY
-120 QIQAMV
+120 HIEALV
-126 SSETDIKAAIGKYI
+126 ASETDIKTTIERHL
-140 NPTASLDI
+140 NPTASI

-161 VVKTDETFDISEVE
+161 VVKQDETFDLGELE

-203 VEPYEKFMR
+203 IEPYEKFMR
-212 VRERIDGI
+212 VRERIDGV

-229 QMKNAVISRLKIMS
+229 QMKNAITSRIKIMS
-243 QMDIAERRLPQGGRF
+243 QLDIAERRLPQGGRF
-258 LIRMQNREMDFRVSI
+258 LIRMQNREMDFRISL
-273 IPTLYGE
+273 IPTLFGE

-302 PDALEIFRQAIF
+302 SDVLEIFHQAIY
-314 KPFGMI
+314 KPYGMI

-400 AEIGVKAALT
+400 AEIAVKAALT

-460 KEPVELPPEALTDL
+460 KEPIEMPPEALVDL

-480 TYDFQCYKGAG
+480 VYDFKCYKGKG

-508 VMPMDDEVK
+508 VMPTTNEIQ
-517 ELTLRRAPANEI
+517 ELTLRRAPANELKQ
-529 RRAAVQTGMKTLRQ
+529 AAIQTGMKTLRQ
-543 SGIAKIKQGVT
+543 SGIAKIKLGVT

>member
-1 MSLRLGQLLLKAEII
+1 MSLRLGQLLLKANII
-16 TEEQLKQAQ
+16 TEEQLKKAQ
-25 GEQKLKGTNLSSV
+25 SEQKMKGSNLSSILV
-38 LIDMGFL
+38 EMGFL
-45 SEDDLLDFL
+45 SEDALLQFL
-54 HKRYG
+54 QKRYG
-59 FPSIN
+59 LPSIN
-64 LAEMELDPKLVG
+64 LAEVELDPKLVNLVG
-76 LIGEEFMQKNQV
+76 ADFMLKNQV
-88 VPVRRSGSTLYLAM
+88 VPVRRSGSTLYLAI
-102 VDPFNVSVIDDI
+102 VDPFNVTVIDDI
-114 KFRIGY
+114 KFRTGY
-120 QIQAMV
+120 HIEALV
-126 SSETDIKAAIGKYI
+126 ASETHVRTTIERHL
-140 NPTASLDI
+140 NPTASI

-161 VVKTDETFDISEVE
+161 VVKQDETFDLGELE

-203 VEPYEKFMR
+203 IEPYEKFMR
-212 VRERIDGI
+212 VRERIDGV

-229 QMKNAVISRLKIMS
+229 QMKNAITSRLKIMS
-243 QMDIAERRLPQGGRF
+243 QLDIAERRLPQGGRF
-258 LIRMQNREMDFRVSI
+258 LIRMQNREMDFRVSL
-273 IPTLYGE
+273 IPTLFGE

-295 MTKLGFE
+295 LTKLGFE
-302 PDALEIFRQAIF
+302 SDVLERFHDAIHR
-314 KPFGMI
+314 PYGMI

-349 TAEDPIEFNLPGVN
+349 TAEDPIEFNIPGVN
-363 QVQMHEAIGLNFAAS
+363 QVQMHESIGLNFAAS

-400 AEIGVKAALT
+400 AEIAVKAALT

-439 VSSSLI
+439 VASSLI

-460 KEPVELPPEALTDL
+460 KEPVDLPPEALIDL

-480 TYDFQCYKGAG
+480 VYDFKCYKGKG
-491 CSKCSNIGYRGR
+491 CGRCSNIGYRGR
-503 LSLFE
+503 LSLYE
-508 VMPMDDEVK
+508 VMPTTHEIQ
-517 ELTLRRAPANEI
+517 ELTLRRAPANELKQ
-529 RRAAVQTGMKTLRQ
+529 AAIQAGMKTLRQ
-543 SGIAKIKQGVT
+543 SGIAKIKQGIT

>member
-1 MSLRLGQLLLKAEII
+1 MSLRLGQLLLKANII
-16 TEEQLKQAQ
+16 TEDQLKKAQ
-25 GEQKLKGTNLSSV
+25 SEQKMKGSNLSSV
-38 LIDMGFL
+38 LIEMGFL
-45 SEDDLLDFL
+45 TEDALLEFL

-59 FPSIN
+59 LPSIN
-64 LAEMELDPKLVG
+64 LSEVELDTKLVTLVG
-76 LIGEEFMQKNQV
+76 ADFMLKNQV
-88 VPVRRSGSTLYLAM
+88 VPVRRSGSTLYLAI
-102 VDPFNVSVIDDI
+102 VDPFNVTVIDDI
-114 KFRIGY
+114 KFRTGY
-120 QIQAMV
+120 HIEALV
-126 SSETDIKAAIGKYI
+126 ASETDIKTTIERHL
-140 NPTASLDI
+140 NPTASI

-161 VVKTDETFDISEVE
+161 VVKQDETFDLGELE

-212 VRERIDGI
+212 VRERIDGV

-229 QMKNAVISRLKIMS
+229 QMRNAITSRLKIMS
-243 QMDIAERRLPQGGRF
+243 QLDIAERRLPQGGRF
-258 LIRMQNREMDFRVSI
+258 LIRMQNREMDFRVSLV
-273 IPTLYGE
+273 PTLFGE

-295 MTKLGFE
+295 LTKLGFE
-302 PDALEIFRQAIF
+302 PEALQIFHEAIH
-314 KPFGMI
+314 KPYGMI

-349 TAEDPIEFNLPGVN
+349 TAEDPIEFNMPGVN

-400 AEIGVKAALT
+400 AEIAVKAALT

-439 VSSSLI
+439 VASSLI

-460 KEPVELPPEALTDL
+460 KEPINIPPEALVDL

-480 TYDFQCYKGAG
+480 AYDFKCYKGKG
-491 CSKCSNIGYRGR
+491 CTKCSNIGYRGR
-503 LSLFE
+503 LSLYE
-508 VMPMDDEVK
+508 VMPTTNEIQ
-517 ELTLRRAPANEI
+517 ELTLRRAPANELKQ
-529 RRAAVQTGMKTLRQ
+529 AAIQTGMRTLRQ
-543 SGIAKIKQGVT
+543 SGIAKIKQGIT